1 MQDSYENE
9 NNEESVGDIEET
21 SIEKKSLRKEKIKKP
36 KSDKQLL
43 AFKNMQEKRRI
54 SISEKNKIK
63 KLNAAQL
70 LLDADKNDA
79 ENEGSDSSESIE
91 IVYKKKKVL
100 KKKNHKKKILF
111 LSDSESES
119 SESDDSSI
127 DEQAHNKKKSS
138 KYIKPR
144 NNKKISVHRPSMYKE
159 KSLDNNDHLFS

>member
-111 LSDSESES
+111 LSDSDSD
-119 SESDDSSI
+119 SESDSSV
-127 DEQAHNKKKSS
+127 EEHNKKKSS

-144 NNKKISVHRPSMYKE
+144 NKKISVNRPSMYKE
-159 KSLDNNDHLFS
+159 KSVDNNDHLFS

>member
-9 NNEESVGDIEET
+9 NIEQSVGDIEET
-21 SIEKKSLRKEKIKKP
+21 SIEKKSLRKEQIKKP

-43 AFKNMQEKRRI
+43 AFQNMQEKRRI

-79 ENEGSDSSESIE
+79 ENEGSDSSGSIE

-100 KKKNHKKKILF
+100 KEKNHKQKILF
-111 LSDSESES
+111 LSDSDSESES
-119 SESDDSSI
+119 DSSI
-127 DEQAHNKKKSS
+127 EEQAHNKKKSS

-144 NNKKISVHRPSMYKE
+144 NKKISVHRPSMYKE
-159 KSLDNNDHLFS
+159 KSVDNNDHLFS